1 VGVAHAA
8 LQDTFTMVKTEGVT
22 KHDLQKMVKRAGR
35 EGFQWGL
42 VAGVYAGMEYGM
54 ERVRGKNDW
63 KNAALGGALTGALV
77 SFTDGNFTC
86 DKLVQHTITG
96 GALATASEFIRNIT

>member
-1 VGVAHAA
+1 MDAIV
-8 LQDTFTMVKTEGVT
+8 
-22 KHDLQKMVKRAGR
+22 VKRAGR

-77 SFTDGNFTC
+77 SFTDGNFTY